1 MKTKNE
7 TFNPYA
13 EENEFAVR
21 PEWGYWFFYRKPN
34 RKEEIRFRR
43 AKAAYDLAALV
54 AKNSFDGKPT
64 PTKAEVEE
72 AYTLLNSIIRYA
84 LADVQHWEH
93 ENSSERYCN
102 SKQCEEDEKR
112 LDERRKRLN
121 ARLKEYG
128 CKLVN
133 YGLYPTIKSIESG
146 EDYSF
151 LHFFDD

>member
-21 PEWGYWFFYRKPN
+21 PEWGDWFFYRKPN

-54 AKNSFDGKPT
+54 AKNSFDGEPT
-64 PTKAEVEE
+64 PTKVEVEE

-84 LADVQHWEH
+84 LLWLTCTIGSMKILLSAIAIA
-93 ENSSERYCN
+93 SSAKKMK
-102 SKQCEEDEKR
+102 SAWM
-112 LDERRKRLN
+112 N
-121 ARLKEYG
+121 AANG
-128 CKLVN
+128 
-133 YGLYPTIKSIESG
+133 
-146 EDYSF
+146 
-151 LHFFDD
+151 